1 MTAHVVA
8 MGGGG
13 FLRHGDASALDR
25 YVLSLVDA
33 PAPNVCFVPTASGD
47 PQPSIDLFHRVFE
60 ALGCEHHHLSLFW
73 RDEISVGD
81 RIRDAD
87 VIYVHGGN
95 TANLLAL
102 WRLHGL
108 DAALEARRID
118 DRDLVV
124 CGPSAGGLC
133 WYECGVTDSFGP
145 QLAPLD
151 DGMAWVSGSFCP
163 HYDEEPRRQPVY
175 RELITSG
182 RLPAGIA
189 VDGGAATHSLD
200 GTLHSV
206 VAELPNATAHTLAM
220 VHGALDERRL
230 DVERLPV

>member
-1 MTAHVVA
+1 MTTHVVA

-13 FLRHGDASALDR
+13 FLRHGEASALDR
-25 YVLSLVDA
+25 YVLALVDT

-73 RDEISVGD
+73 RDEIAVPD

-87 VIYVHGGN
+87 VVYVHGGN

-108 DAALEARRID
+108 DAALEERRRSP
-118 DRDLVV
+118 RDLVV

-133 WYECGVTDSFGP
+133 WFDCGVTDSFGP
-145 QLAPLD
+145 QLAPLA
-151 DGMAWVSGSFCP
+151 DGMGWIAGSFCP
-163 HYDEEPRRQPVY
+163 HYDEEPRRRPVY
-175 RELITSG
+175 RTLVTSG
-182 RLPAGIA
+182 ELPGGIA
-189 VDGGAATHSLD
+189 VDGGAAVHYVD
-200 GTLHSV
+200 GARRGV
-206 VAELPNATAHTLAM
+206 VAELPNATAHVVELVDGT
-220 VHGALDERRL
+220 VDERRL
-230 DVERLPV
+230 EAESL

>member
-1 MTAHVVA
+1 MSTHVVA

-13 FLRHGDASALDR
+13 FLRHGEASPLDR
-25 YVLSLVDA
+25 HVLSLVDA
-33 PAPNVCFVPTASGD
+33 SGPNVCFVPTASGD
-47 PQPSIDLFHRVFE
+47 TQPSIDLFHRVFE

-73 RDEISVGD
+73 RDEIPVAD

-87 VIYVHGGN
+87 VVYVHGGN

-108 DAALEARRID
+108 DAALEERRR
-118 DRDLVV
+118 DRRDFVV

-133 WYECGVTDSFGP
+133 WFDCGVTDSFGP
-145 QLAPLD
+145 RLAPLD
-151 DGMAWVSGSFCP
+151 DGMGWVSGSFCP

-175 RELITSG
+175 RELVMSG

-189 VDGGAATHSLD
+189 LDGGAAAHYVD
-200 GTLHSV
+200 GALHGV
-206 VAELPNATAHTLAM
+206 VAELPNATAHTLALDE
-220 VHGALDERRL
+220 GTLDERRL
-230 DVERLPV
+230 DARSL

>member
-1 MTAHVVA
+1 VTVHVVA

-13 FLRHGDASALDR
+13 FLRHGEASALDR

-47 PQPSIDLFHRVFE
+47 TQPSIDLFHRVFE
-60 ALGCEHHHLSLFW
+60 TLGCEHHHLSLFW
-73 RDEISVGD
+73 RDEIPVED
-81 RIRDAD
+81 RVRDAD

-108 DAALEARRID
+108 DAALEARRTE

-133 WYECGVTDSFGP
+133 WFDCGVTDSFGP
-145 QLAPLD
+145 QLAPLH
-151 DGMAWVSGSFCP
+151 DGMGWIDGSFCP

-175 RELITSG
+175 RGLITSG
-182 RLPAGIA
+182 ELPAGIA
-189 VDGGAATHSLD
+189 VDGGAAAHYLD
-200 GTLHSV
+200 GVLHTV
-206 VAELPNATAHTLAM
+206 VAELPNATAHAVALVDGT
-220 VHGALDERRL
+220 LDEHRL
-230 DVERLPV
+230 EARSL